1 MSSLLGF
8 LYGGFSVS
16 FLKFLILDFTQ
27 TEYEIIFNIRF
38 PRVILAIFVGASLGI
53 AGATLQ
59 GLFRNPLADPG
70 LIGVSAGAAL
80 GAVLAIVLINDFLK
94 LLFLGDLLLPLS
106 AIIGSLLIIIMLYV
120 LTKGFNH
127 EGITY
132 ILLIG
137 IAINALASVGIGI
150 LTYISTDN
158 QLRGLTFWMM
168 GSFGSATW
176 KLVIPA
182 ILFIFFS
189 LCFLIPHSRKL
200 DIIQLGEIEASRL
213 GINVKKLKFNVIV
226 SCSIMIGASVSISGM
241 IGFIGLVV
249 PHLVRLMGG
258 VNHNYLLIGSSLM
271 GGGLMVI
278 ADLFSRIMLKP
289 AELPVGLVTSAI
301 GSPFFL
307 WLILR
312 MKKK

>member
-1 MSSLLGF
+1 M
-8 LYGGFSVS
+8 
-16 FLKFLILDFTQ
+16 
-27 TEYEIIFNIRF
+27 
-38 PRVILAIFVGASLGI
+38 
-53 AGATLQ
+53 
-59 GLFRNPLADPG
+59 ADPG

-226 SCSIMIGASVSISGM
+226 SCSIMIGASVSISGST
-241 IGFIGLVV
+241 L
-249 PHLVRLMGG
+249 
-258 VNHNYLLIGSSLM
+258 
-271 GGGLMVI
+271 
-278 ADLFSRIMLKP
+278 
-289 AELPVGLVTSAI
+289 
-301 GSPFFL
+301 
-307 WLILR
+307 
-312 MKKK
+312 